1 MKFQTIRATCTV
13 VALAGLLGTL
23 ATTPAQAATPVGW
36 EGQALGLSAAQQQS
50 QGEGMTVAVL
60 DSGVMEN
67 HPALKGKVTTGPDFL
82 EDGLEPGDRK
92 WGQHGTAMASDVLKV
107 APKAKI
113 LSVRVI
119 DDEKNDTPDVKDLE
133 DLRNQGK
140 SPIEEGIRYAVD
152 HGADVI
158 SMSLGSS
165 DWFNTYSAEESA
177 AVDYALVAG
186 VPVLAS
192 AGNSGDGLNSV
203 SYPAGYAGVIAVA
216 AIQQNGTRADFST
229 VHTYNDVAAPG
240 VAITSA
246 TNTGGYKPVNGTSPA
261 CALAA
266 GVVALMK
273 AKNPKLTPAQVN
285 DVLIATTNRPAGG
298 GSALLGYGPINAAAA
313 VQASSSPP
321 EDETAP
327 VAYKGKE
334 YLATPDGTP
343 KSTHPELEQ
352 ELWMT
357 GAVAG
362 GVGLVMLI
370 GGVLLIRSGRRR
382 APTSAPMGPGGA
394 GGPGGPGGPGGMM
407 PPQGAYPR

>member
-1 MKFQTIRATCTV
+1 MKLRTIRIRATGT
-13 VALAGLLGTL
+13 ALALTGLLCTL
-23 ATTPAQAATPVGW
+23 ATTPALAATPVGW

-50 QGEGMTVAVL
+50 QGEGVTVAVL

-67 HPALKGKVTTGPDFL
+67 HPALQGKVTTGPDFL
-82 EDGLEPGDRK
+82 KDGLEPGDPK

-119 DDEKNDTPDVKDLE
+119 DDEKDDVPDVKDLE
-133 DLRNQGK
+133 NLRNQGK

-165 DWFNTYSAEESA
+165 DWFNTYSAEESS

-216 AIQQNGTRADFST
+216 ATQQNGTRAEFST
-229 VHTYNDVAAPG
+229 VHTYNDIAAPG

-273 AKNPKLTPAQVN
+273 AKNPKLSPAQVN
-285 DVLIATTNRPAGG
+285 DVLIATAQRPAGG
-298 GSALLGYGPINAAAA
+298 GSALLGYGPINANAA
-313 VQASSSPP
+313 VRASTSPP
-321 EDETAP
+321 KDETAP
-327 VAYKGKE
+327 VAYEGKE
-334 YLATPDGTP
+334 HLATPDGTP
-343 KSTHPELEQ
+343 KSTHPALEQ
-352 ELWMT
+352 ELVMP
-357 GAVAG
+357 GGVAA
-362 GVGLVMLI
+362 GVGLVAVI
-370 GGVLLIRSGRRR
+370 GGVLLVRSGRGRGPVPTPR
-382 APTSAPMGPGGA
+382 PAPTPVGQA
-394 GGPGGPGGPGGMM
+394 GMA
-407 PPQGAYPR
+407 PPQGPYSG

>member
-1 MKFQTIRATCTV
+1 
-13 VALAGLLGTL
+13 
-23 ATTPAQAATPVGW
+23 
-36 EGQALGLSAAQQQS
+36 
-50 QGEGMTVAVL
+50 
-60 DSGVMEN
+60 
-67 HPALKGKVTTGPDFL
+67 
-82 EDGLEPGDRK
+82 
-92 WGQHGTAMASDVLKV
+92 MASDVLKV

-119 DDEKNDTPDVKDLE
+119 DDEKDDTPDVKDLE

-165 DWFNTYSAEESA
+165 DWFNTYAAEESA
-177 AVDYALVAG
+177 AVDYALLAG

-216 AIQQNGTRADFST
+216 ATQQNGTRAEFST

-246 TNTGGYKPVNGTSPA
+246 TNTGGYEPVNGTSPA

-285 DVLIATTNRPAGG
+285 DVLIATAQRPAAG

-313 VQASSSPP
+313 VRASSSPP

-327 VAYKGKE
+327 LAYKGKE
-334 YLATPDGTP
+334 HFATPDGTP
-343 KSTHPELEQ
+343 KVTHPELDP
-352 ELWMT
+352 ELWVT
-357 GAVAG
+357 GAVAA
-362 GVGLVMLI
+362 GVGLVFVI
-370 GGVLLIRSGRRR
+370 GGVLLVRSGRRR
-382 APTSAPMGPGGA
+382 GPVPTPATVPVGPA
-394 GGPGGPGGPGGMM
+394 GVM
-407 PPQGAYPR
+407 PPQGPYQR

>member
-1 MKFQTIRATCTV
+1 MKLRTIRATCTA
-13 VALAGLLGTL
+13 VALTGLLGTL
-23 ATTPAQAATPVGW
+23 ATTPAQADTPVGW

-50 QGEGMTVAVL
+50 QGEGVTVAVL

-82 EDGLEPGDRK
+82 KDGLEPGDPK
-92 WGQHGTAMASDVLKV
+92 WGRHGTAMASDVLKV

-119 DDEKNDTPDVKDLE
+119 DDEQDETPDLKDLE
-133 DLRNQGK
+133 DLREQGK
-140 SPIEEGIRYAVD
+140 SPVAEGIRYAVD

-165 DWFNTYSAEESA
+165 DWFNTYAEEESA
-177 AVDYALVAG
+177 AVDYALLAG

-192 AGNSGDGLNSV
+192 AGNSGDELNGV

-216 AIQQNGTRADFST
+216 ATQQNGTRAEFST

-240 VAITSA
+240 VAINSA

-285 DVLIATTNRPAGG
+285 DVLIATAQRPAGG
-298 GSALLGYGPINAAAA
+298 GSALLGYGPIDANAA
-313 VQASSSPP
+313 VKASASPP
-321 EDETAP
+321 KDETAP
-327 VAYKGKE
+327 VAYEGKE
-334 YLATPDGTP
+334 HLATPDGTP
-343 KSTHPELEQ
+343 KTTHPELEQ
-352 ELWMT
+352 EVWMT
-357 GAVAG
+357 GLVAAG
-362 GVGLVMLI
+362 AGLVLLI

-382 APTSAPMGPGGA
+382 APTPTLAPAPAPMGPA
-394 GGPGGPGGPGGMM
+394 GMV
-407 PPQGAYPR
+407 PPQGPYPG